1 MPFRFSLAT
10 VLRVRESL
18 EKREERALQ
27 KIQLEMA
34 RVLHQIEE
42 LNAEITKS
50 LEAREHAMQQPIPA
64 SHLQMLV
71 WQVQAAG
78 EKRGTLFQNLLVLEH
93 ERDLQIKVYQQAHRD
108 RETLTDMSNQQRDI
122 YEQEQ
127 ARSEQKTLDDIFM
140 ARRHRN

>member
-10 VLRVRESL
+10 VLQIRESL

-42 LNAEITKS
+42 LNAEIAKS
-50 LEAREHAMQQPIPA
+50 HKMREQEMAQPIPA
-64 SHLQMLV
+64 SHLHMLL

-78 EKRGTLFQNLLVLEH
+78 EKRGMLFQNLLALE
-93 ERDLQIKVYQQAHRD
+93 
-108 RETLTDMSNQQRDI
+108 QQRDL

-127 ARSEQKTLDDIFM
+127 ARGEQKSLDDIFM
-140 ARRHRN
+140 ARRHRS